1 MTHCV
6 HAPKSEDVALC
17 KLKLPVGHIE
27 PVAVSSQ
34 LYVSLYRCTVY
45 SSTNAVHDH
54 VPTNLIIVCL
64 VYTVCPCIALFT
76 A

>member
-1 MTHCV
+1 VERGVTHCV

-34 LYVSLYRCTVY
+34 MYVGYHVCVQLYECR
-45 SSTNAVHDH
+45 A
-54 VPTNLIIVCL
+54 
-64 VYTVCPCIALFT
+64 
-76 A
+76 